1 MNASSS
7 DSPLDS
13 SHPVANLPIPGG
25 DRREAF
31 FGLIAPIGVDL
42 DAVTLALTRS
52 LSNIGYETNEIR
64 LTDIFRKYPHWY
76 DVKYKTEED
85 KYKKYI
91 RAGDDLRKETER
103 DDILALYSI
112 ARLRDTH
119 DRDPKMQVPQNVV
132 HIFRQIKR
140 SEEITVYKEIFGRNI
155 LFISCYSPR
164 KDRIANLV
172 KKMLKSERGVI
183 KTKLESKALDII
195 SIDEDEREDNH
206 GQRVVECYPHADF
219 VLDCTNHQTL
229 TESADRLVQIYFG
242 APFVSPN
249 KDEYASY
256 IANAASYRSLD
267 LSRQVGAAIFGKDC
281 EIISVGCNEVPRA
294 GGGTYWA
301 DGVADHRDYAV
312 GYDSNQKVRD
322 DMTRDA
328 LVRLQ
333 DKGWL
338 TDRFANLSPDELVAE
353 AFEPQATS
361 EPPLRDSM
369 MRDIIEFG
377 RMVHAEMNALAD
389 AARFRRSTIDAT
401 LYCTTLPMSHVRKA
415 DYCRWNSKSRVR
427 STVYKE
433 LGRRIVR

>member
-1 MNASSS
+1 
-7 DSPLDS
+7 
-13 SHPVANLPIPGG
+13 
-25 DRREAF
+25 
-31 FGLIAPIGVDL
+31 
-42 DAVTLALTRS
+42 
-52 LSNIGYETNEIR
+52 
-64 LTDIFRKYPHWY
+64 
-76 DVKYKTEED
+76 
-85 KYKKYI
+85 
-91 RAGDDLRKETER
+91 
-103 DDILALYSI
+103 
-112 ARLRDTH
+112 
-119 DRDPKMQVPQNVV
+119 
-132 HIFRQIKR
+132 
-140 SEEITVYKEIFGRNI
+140 
-155 LFISCYSPR
+155 
-164 KDRIANLV
+164 
-172 KKMLKSERGVI
+172 MLKSERGVI

-229 TESADRLVQIYFG
+229 TESADRLIQIYFG
-242 APFVSPN
+242 APFVSPT

-301 DGVADHRDYAV
+301 DGISDYRDYAV

-338 TDRFANLSPDELVAE
+338 AERFANLSPDELVVE
-353 AFEPQATS
+353 AFEPTTTS

-401 LYCTTLPMSHVRKA
+401 LYCTTLPCHMCAKLIIAAGIQKVVYIQPYTKSLVEELFEDSVSIDDTSSSEKVHFVSLKGVTPNGFKIAFRKVKRRKDGNGHAVAWDLANARPTFLSNFAYYQPLEIRAVTDFSDAVAKIEKLRPKQRELGLRSSIPKKADPKKAQRKA
-415 DYCRWNSKSRVR
+415 KAKKKSLK
-427 STVYKE
+427 S
-433 LGRRIVR
+433 